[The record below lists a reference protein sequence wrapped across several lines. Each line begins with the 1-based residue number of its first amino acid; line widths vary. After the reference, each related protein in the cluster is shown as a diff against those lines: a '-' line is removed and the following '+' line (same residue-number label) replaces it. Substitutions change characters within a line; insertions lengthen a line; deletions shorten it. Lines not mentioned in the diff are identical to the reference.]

1 MKLSAALLALS
12 SSIVASQDFGDLPPN
27 LDTANS
33 QPSWT
38 AFVEAVFPTWC
49 IDENEN
55 RLTDI
60 DTCADG

>member
-1 MKLSAALLALS
+1 MKLSAAFLALS
-12 SSIVASQDFGDLPPN
+12 FPIVASQEFGDLPPN
-27 LDTANS
+27 LDTADS

-38 AFVEAVFPTWC
+38 AFVAAVFPTWC

-60 DTCADG
+60 ETCADG

>member
-12 SSIVASQDFGDLPPN
+12 SPFVASQEFGDLPPS
-27 LDTANS
+27 LDTADS

-38 AFVEAVFPTWC
+38 AFVESAFPTWC

-60 DTCADG
+60 ETCADG